1 MSQTDP
7 RESTGTPHSAE
18 GSMHSGGDRG
28 AIVLSG
34 GTETTT
40 PVAEGLSLLVSLQE
54 IDREVLALR
63 VLKDELPAKVA
74 AVRDRL
80 DQAEAEQAAARGAL
94 DQMVRDRRDR
104 EAKLEETKAHIAR
117 LKNRTGEI
125 KTNTAYFAHLKEI
138 EAAEKQRTAVED
150 EILGLMEKV
159 ETAEK
164 DLSALNARV
173 TEEIA
178 GFEGRR
184 RELELEYAH
193 VDGEIDEKTKAREK
207 LAAAL
212 DPLLLSRYEMVRV
225 QMRGTAVVPARNAT
239 CTGCR
244 MRLPPQLFNQ
254 VREGRSIIDC
264 PHCHRILY
272 WNPSA

>member
-7 RESTGTPHSAE
+7 RQSTEPPQSGE
-18 GSMHSGGDRG
+18 DLMHSGGG
-28 AIVLSG
+28 PSAFFLG
-34 GTETTT
+34 GRTETTT
-40 PVAEGLSLLVSLQE
+40 PLSEGLALLVSLQE

-63 VLKDELPAKVA
+63 VLKDELPGKVA
-74 AVRDRL
+74 ALRDRL

-94 DQMVRDRRDR
+94 DQMNRDRRDR

-117 LKNRTGEI
+117 LKNRSGDI

-138 EAAEKQRTAVED
+138 DAAEKLRSAVED

-159 ETAEK
+159 EAAER
-164 DLSALNARV
+164 DLSAFDAKV
-173 TEEIA
+173 SEESA

-184 RELELEYAH
+184 QELEREYAH
-193 VDGEIDEKTKAREK
+193 VDAGIDEKTKAREN

-212 DPLLLSRYEMVRV
+212 DPGLLSRYENIRV

-254 VREGRSIIDC
+254 VREGRAIIDC

-272 WNPSA
+272 WNPSV